1 MAYRYGVP
9 RTEAERAERHVA
21 RFGTTELPP
30 RGTGRL
36 ASRNPWIAVGVV
48 GTAAGLI
55 ALAYGLTR

>member
-36 ASRNPWIAVGVV
+36 ASRNPWIAVEWSAPRLVSSPWHTG
-48 GTAAGLI
+48 
-55 ALAYGLTR
+55 